1 MTVLIKS
8 HPRTRRAMLRGVLG
22 GAGISLGLP
31 FLDATLNDS
40 GTALASGAPLPVRF
54 GTWFWGLGHTPGRG
68 FKALEGTDY
77 RFTDECAAIE
87 PFRQD
92 YINYFR
98 AFNAPLDGAASLVHF
113 TGWVAAKS
121 GAIPSGFGRIPAPTL
136 DTIVADSI
144 GGGTRYRSIEMSCTG
159 LAKDSYSYGKAGS
172 HNAGEVS
179 PLQLY
184 LRMFGPDFRDP
195 NAATFT
201 PDPRIVLRQSVL
213 SAVTDQRQ
221 TLLNDAGA
229 ADRERLDQ
237 YFTAVRELE
246 NQLQVM
252 STSPPP
258 LQACSRPEAPADK
271 TPTLQV
277 EESRAAH
284 DTFSK
289 LIAMALACDQTRV
302 FNLLYS
308 QAASELR
315 AKGTTFTHHI
325 LSHEEPLDIGVGY
338 QVETAWFNEQSFM
351 ALGDLLT
358 HLKAVRE
365 GDGTLLDNVLI
376 LAQTD
381 TSDAKTHSVIGI
393 PSLTIGRAGGR
404 IKTGMAIAGNAGPI
418 SRIGLTAMRVVGV
431 PIAEWGVRSLRT
443 DQPITEVMV

>member
-1 MTVLIKS
+1 MTILIKS
-8 HPRTRRAMLRGVLG
+8 RHRTRRAVLRGILG
-22 GAGISLGLP
+22 GASVSVGLP
-31 FLDATLNDS
+31 FLDAALNDG

-68 FKALEGTDY
+68 FKPLEGTDY
-77 RFTDECAAIE
+77 RFTDECAALE
-87 PFRQD
+87 PFRQN

-121 GAIPSGFGRIPAPTL
+121 GAIPSGFGRIPSPTL
-136 DTIVADSI
+136 DTIIAESI
-144 GGGTRYRSIEMSCTG
+144 GNSTRFRSIEMSCTG
-159 LAKDSYSYGKAGS
+159 LAKDSYSYGRAGS

-184 LRMFGPDFRDP
+184 MRLFGPEFRDP
-195 NAATFT
+195 NASAFK

-213 SAVTDQRQ
+213 SAVTEQRQ
-221 TLLNDAGA
+221 ALIRDAGTS
-229 ADRERLDQ
+229 DKERLDQ
-237 YFTAVRELE
+237 YFTSVRDLE
-246 NQLQVM
+246 NQLQVL
-252 STSPPP
+252 SSVPPP
-258 LQACSRPEAPADK
+258 LKACVRPKAPGEGA
-271 TPTLQV
+271 PTLQV
-277 EESRAAH
+277 EDVTAAH
-284 DTFSK
+284 DVFSR
-289 LIAMALACDQTRV
+289 LIAMAVACDQTRV

-325 LSHEEPLDIGVGY
+325 LSHEEPLDIDVGY
-338 QVETAWFNEQSFM
+338 QVETAWFNERSFM
-351 ALGDLLT
+351 ALAGM
-358 HLKAVRE
+358 LKHFTAIRE

-393 PSLTIGRAGGR
+393 PSMTIGRAGGR
-404 IKTGMAIAGNAGPI
+404 IKAGQAISGNAGPI
-418 SRIGLTAMRVVGV
+418 SRIGLTAMRVMGV